1 MTQEETDIKRL
12 RKETGLDIVEV
23 AYKDGKFLLGQ
34 QENPPPPTYIDTSS
48 WFSEGYVEY

>member
-23 AYKDGKFLLGQ
+23 AYKDGKVFAWATR
-34 QENPPPPTYIDTSS
+34 EPPSTYL
-48 WFSEGYVEY
+48 Y

>member
-12 RKETGLDIVEV
+12 RKETGLDIVKV

-34 QENPPPPTYIDTSS
+34 QENPLHLPILIHLH
-48 WFSEGYVEY
+48 GLVKGM